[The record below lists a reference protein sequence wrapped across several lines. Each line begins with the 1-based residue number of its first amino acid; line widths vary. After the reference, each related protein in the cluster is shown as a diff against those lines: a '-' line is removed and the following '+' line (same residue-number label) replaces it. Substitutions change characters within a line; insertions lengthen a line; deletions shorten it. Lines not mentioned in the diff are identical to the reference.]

1 MIATKIVL
9 ISQQRQGSSL
19 AHSLIKR
26 RSNTHGDGEIFS
38 PNFLHENYPKWAT
51 PIILKY
57 PKAYVKLR
65 ELQSKQSV
73 YVFKF
78 MVNQL
83 ERPRS
88 FVHHLARRG
97 YKVVSIHREDAIGIA
112 LSRCIAEQTKIWFV
126 RSLDRRT
133 TEKVTIPLPVLF
145 NALKE
150 VALYYKVQEKV
161 LKGLDYLSINYES
174 DLCLNDNFEY
184 YSKVISNFTGLPNEL
199 LTSLSLPTDD
209 RLDSERIENF
219 NEIMDAIKASPY
231 AHYLE
236 NYIGDKH

>member
-1 MIATKIVL
+1 MITTKIVL
-9 ISQQRQGSSL
+9 ISQQRQGSTL

-26 RSNTHGDGEIFS
+26 RSNTHGDAEIFCTD
-38 PNFLHENYPKWAT
+38 FLNKNYPKWAT
-51 PIILKY
+51 PIIKKY

-65 ELQSKQSV
+65 ELQCKQSV

-78 MVNQL
+78 MVNHL

-97 YKVVSIHREDAIGIA
+97 YKVVSIYRKDAIGIA
-112 LSRCIAEQTKIWFV
+112 LSRCIAEQTNIWYIQ
-126 RSLDRRT
+126 SLDRRT
-133 TEKVTIPLPVLF
+133 SEKLTIPLPNFF

-150 VALYYKVQEKV
+150 VELYYRVQEKV
-161 LKGLDYLSINYES
+161 LNGLDYLSIN
-174 DLCLNDNFEY
+174 DNFEN
-184 YSKVISNFTGLPNEL
+184 YSKAISNFTGLPYEL

-231 AHYLE
+231 AHYLD